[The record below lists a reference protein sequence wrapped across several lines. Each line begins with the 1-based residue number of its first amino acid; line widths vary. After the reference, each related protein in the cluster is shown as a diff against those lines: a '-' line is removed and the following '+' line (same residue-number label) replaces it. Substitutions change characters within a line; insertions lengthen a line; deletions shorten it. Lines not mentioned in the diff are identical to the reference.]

1 MNVNTAEGSPLG
13 RTVEHVEQVDP
24 GLLYPIDRAEA
35 RTPLG
40 LGAALPFVG
49 ADLWTAYELS
59 WLNPRG
65 KPQLAIAHI
74 TVPCESPKL
83 IESKSLKLYLGS
95 YAQTVIASVDELQQR
110 LRADL
115 AEALWRGDA
124 GQGSIGLKLVLPEAF
139 ENERIR
145 EPQGLSLD
153 RLDLDCSHYQPAPE
167 LLRADPTQAMV
178 HETLYSRLLR
188 SRCPVT
194 GQPDWGTVELSYA
207 GHPIDQAGLLA
218 YIVSFRQHPDFHE
231 ACVERIFLDVMARCR
246 PARLSVLA
254 RYTRRGGLD
263 INPWRSS
270 HPQPLPANVRQAR
283 Q

>member
-124 GQGSIGLKLVLPEAF
+124 RQGSIGLKLVLPEAF